1 MGTHRSS
8 LRIKIDKADLVS
20 LLENNSL
27 KDIAKMYDCSI
38 ALIHTALTEQI
49 KKNKIG
55 LKKEKEEI
63 DEMKIPCHNAWKEL
77 KSTELYQELIN

>member
-8 LRIKIDKADLVS
+8 LRIKIDKTDLVS

-38 ALIHTALTEQI
+38 TLIHTALTEQI

-55 LKKEKEEI
+55 LKKEKEEV
-63 DEMKIPCHNAWKEL
+63 DEMKIAHHNEFQKL
-77 KSTELYQELIN
+77 KRTELYQELMN